1 MLEMLLEQGVLENL
15 QLIHSFWHIGEDI
28 AFVPNKK
35 TGGIIIGSKIAP
47 IFFNTAQDS
56 GALPI
61 EAYVSY
67 MKTGDIIKIYPYKG
81 IIKKL
86 KKTQIPK
93 N

>member
-1 MLEMLLEQGVLENL
+1 MAYRRRNRFCSQ
-15 QLIHSFWHIGEDI
+15 Q
-28 AFVPNKK
+28 K

-61 EAYVSY
+61 EADVSN
-67 MKTGDIIKIYPYKG
+67 MKTGDVIKIYPYKG

-86 KKTQIPK
+86 KKIQILK